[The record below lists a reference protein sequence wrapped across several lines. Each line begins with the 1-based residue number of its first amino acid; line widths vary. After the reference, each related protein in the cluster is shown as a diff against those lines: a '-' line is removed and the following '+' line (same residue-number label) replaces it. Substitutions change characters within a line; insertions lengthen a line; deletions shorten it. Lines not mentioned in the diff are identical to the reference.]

1 MNTNEDKKKKIKVGY
16 WEWNQG
22 KETKEK
28 YCLKRNKEKKMRMTE
43 KEQICFSRKTKKK
56 LKKKWMGGRR
66 RGNCFDACAIATKVS
81 ISQESKARSRKE
93 RSKKK
98 KNTRKKSRDTG
109 RGRRKKA
116 RTTKKERKRNSNKQ
130 VFVRVLNGQNRKMV
144 KSEKSLNETR

>member
-1 MNTNEDKKKKIKVGY
+1 MKPGKGKKKKNTVLR
-16 WEWNQG
+16 
-22 KETKEK
+22 ETRK
-28 YCLKRNKEKKMRMTE
+28 KKMRMTE

-56 LKKKWMGGRR
+56 LKKSEWGGED
-66 RGNCFDACAIATKVS
+66 GAIALMRVLLQPKSLFLKRVKHGV
-81 ISQESKARSRKE
+81 EKKE
-93 RSKKK
+93 VKKK